1 MEDEMQS
8 QMSPKKQGTS
18 TWLVAGLFLLG
29 VAVWSVTSKGSGDQ
43 IMSEQ
48 ASQDIMENPVPAVSE
63 VAMMTEENTF
73 TLEAGSF
80 YYKPSVITV
89 KKGETVKIVLNSVD
103 MMHDFVIDELDVR
116 TEIIKS
122 GESGEV
128 TFTPTVAGE
137 FEFYCSVEDHRD
149 KGAVGTLIVTE

>member
-18 TWLVAGLFLLG
+18 TWLVAGLLLLG
-29 VAVWSVTSKGSGDQ
+29 VAVWLVTSKGSGEQ
-43 IMSEQ
+43 IMNEQ
-48 ASQDIMENPVPAVSE
+48 TTQETMENPVPAVSE
-63 VAMMTEENTF
+63 VAMMTEENSF
-73 TLEAGSF
+73 ALEAGSF

-103 MMHDFVIDELDVR
+103 MMHDFVIDELNVR

-137 FEFYCSVEDHRD
+137 FEFYCSVGEHRAN
-149 KGAVGTLIVTE
+149 GMVGTLIVTE